1 VWHPGPSVQSTL
13 IHQKDMQHLWR
24 PSRYHKVQTIT
35 NTIDIVRLH
44 NRVNFIIRAQRFRAL
59 SCQPATSLTKI
70 VIRTIPH
77 RFVWHPGPSV
87 QSTLIHQK
95 DMQHLWRP
103 SRYHKVQTITITSDI
118 VRIHNRVNF
127 IIRAQRFRALSCQP
141 ATSLTSHLVLTQ
153 VGIKIP
159 QSR

>member
-1 VWHPGPSVQSTL
+1 MAEVEEEGV
-13 IHQKDMQHLWR
+13 KHLSLPLR
-24 PSRYHKVQTIT
+24 PFA
-35 NTIDIVRLH
+35 VRLPGSAMSGAS
-44 NRVNFIIRAQRFRAL
+44 VAPMQVYG
-59 SCQPATSLTKI
+59 PPKI

-103 SRYHKVQTITITSDI
+103 SRYNKVQTITITSDI

-127 IIRAQRFRALSCQP
+127 IDRPPGGSPI
-141 ATSLTSHLVLTQ
+141 
-153 VGIKIP
+153 
-159 QSR
+159 